1 VLIRLRYGF
10 VKQREMTMTILHS
23 ADFFPE
29 GDYAIAI
36 EPRVP
41 QAAFPEH
48 HHDFHEIVLVE
59 QGSGIHVFNGQPQT
73 LCAGC
78 VCFVRDHDRHLYE
91 QTDNLCLTNVLYR
104 SPGAFRFLS
113 GLQAL
118 LPCDQ
123 DGQYASHW
131 RINQKVMTQALS
143 VAAQMQP
150 DDTWSMEKQAR
161 QEQLFLQLL
170 VLLREACIDGQ
181 SQDQEA
187 RLHRLLDW
195 LGEHYSDEIIW
206 DELADRFSLSLRT
219 LHRQMKQQTGS
230 TPQRYL
236 NRGRLLQAR
245 HLLRHSDMRIT
256 DIAFQCG
263 FGDSNHFSTL
273 FRREFGC
280 APRAE
285 RQQMM

>member
-1 VLIRLRYGF
+1 
-10 VKQREMTMTILHS
+10 MTVLHS
-23 ADFFPE
+23 ADFFPVGE
-29 GDYAIAI
+29 YAIAI

-41 QAAFPEH
+41 QLAFPEH

-59 QGSGIHVFNGQPQT
+59 QGSGIHVFNGQPRT

-104 SPGAFRFLS
+104 SPAAFRFLS

-118 LPCDQ
+118 LPREEDAPCS
-123 DGQYASHW
+123 SHW
-131 RINQKVMTQALS
+131 RINQKVMNQALQI
-143 VAAQMQP
+143 VAQMNLP
-150 DDTWSMEKQAR
+150 GVWSLEKQAR
-161 QEQLFLQLL
+161 QEQAFLQLL
-170 VLLREACIDGQ
+170 VLLREAGHNEEA
-181 SQDQEA
+181 QDQEA

-195 LGEHYSDEIIW
+195 LNDHYSEEIAW
-206 DELADRFSLSLRT
+206 ESLADQFSLSLRT
-219 LHRQMKQQTGS
+219 LHRQMKQQTGN

-236 NRGRLLQAR
+236 NRLRLLQAR
-245 HLLRHSDMRIT
+245 HLLRHSDIRIT
-256 DIAFQCG
+256 DIAYQCG

-285 RQQMM
+285 RQQML

>member
-1 VLIRLRYGF
+1 VLIRLRYGI
-10 VKQREMTMTILHS
+10 VNQREKIMTLLHS

-36 EPRVP
+36 EPRIP

-104 SPGAFRFLS
+104 SPTGFRFLS
-113 GLQAL
+113 DLQAL

-123 DGQYASHW
+123 EGHYSSHW
-131 RINQKVMTQALS
+131 RINHKVMAQALS

-150 DDTWSMEKQAR
+150 DAAWSLEKQAR

-170 VLLREACIDGQ
+170 VLLREACIHGEN
-181 SQDQEA
+181 QDQET

-195 LGEHYSDEIIW
+195 LSDHYSDEIVW
-206 DELADRFSLSLRT
+206 EELADRFSLSLRT

-236 NRGRLLQAR
+236 NRLRLLQAR
-245 HLLRHSDMRIT
+245 HLIRHSDIRIT

-285 RQQMM
+285 RQQML

>member
-1 VLIRLRYGF
+1 
-10 VKQREMTMTILHS
+10 MTVLHS
-23 ADFFPE
+23 ADFFPA
-29 GDYAIAI
+29 GDYTIAI

-41 QAAFPEH
+41 QSAFPEH

-59 QGSGIHVFNGQPQT
+59 QGSGIHVFNGQPQA
-73 LCAGC
+73 LSAGC

-104 SPGAFRFLS
+104 SPAAFRFLS

-118 LPCDQ
+118 LPREQ
-123 DGQYASHW
+123 DGQYVSHW
-131 RINQKVMTQALS
+131 RINHKVMAQALHLVTQMKQPAS
-143 VAAQMQP
+143 WSLERQAQ
-150 DDTWSMEKQAR
+150 
-161 QEQLFLQLL
+161 QEQHFLQLL
-170 VLLREACIDGQ
+170 VLLREAAQNDQ
-181 SQDQEA
+181 AQDQDA

-195 LGEHYSDEIIW
+195 LNAHYSEEIAW
-206 DELADRFSLSLRT
+206 EALADRFCLSLRT

-236 NRGRLLQAR
+236 NRLRLLQAR
-245 HLLRHSDMRIT
+245 HLLRHSEMRIT
-256 DIAFQCG
+256 DIAYQCG

-280 APRAE
+280 APRMA
-285 RQQMM
+285 RQQMG